1 MTSQCIARVYRILQP
16 YASNERSQY
25 SVGVHRAYTRT
36 SRRRSM
42 YRQIRSTPDNLHR
55 VRDHHCRHHNSRS
68 SPKYRDVC
76 RRTGH
81 TWSRGIWSSC
91 RRCCLPH
98 RDFLSDLAT
107 MGCRHSA
114 KLLLVSRR
122 LRPRQTVTDKISV
135 GALVAAGVT
144 LGTGQWNS
152 TWAWRAPSFF
162 QAIWA
167 ILCIVV
173 LPFM

>member
-1 MTSQCIARVYRILQP
+1 
-16 YASNERSQY
+16 
-25 SVGVHRAYTRT
+25 
-36 SRRRSM
+36 
-42 YRQIRSTPDNLHR
+42 
-55 VRDHHCRHHNSRS
+55 
-68 SPKYRDVC
+68 
-76 RRTGH
+76 
-81 TWSRGIWSSC
+81 
-91 RRCCLPH
+91 
-98 RDFLSDLAT
+98 